1 MKETDPIVPEV
12 ANVHYL
18 RTVWT
23 SSRIGEGVETG
34 TAPLGMYQEMNHRT
48 HQVVGSTVGHS

>member
-1 MKETDPIVPEV
+1 MKETDPVVPEV
-12 ANVHYL
+12 ANVHFL
-18 RTVWT
+18 RIVWT

-34 TAPLGMYQEMNHRT
+34 TAQVGMYQETNHRA